1 MSFICLGDIN
11 KNQIPILIGCIFCF
25 LNRIVNKYFRNIITN
40 NMVTN
45 IATAFSRFLA
55 VIPFIILKVK
65 SKQPD
70 NKENKTKNNNG
81 VIEYL
86 FSGNTGQ
93 YVKGKYIYIIFASIV
108 YSIQSFLFGPTCNL
122 KTNTWSLYILII
134 PIFYYFIFKIKLY
147 KHHVLCI
154 VIILLLGVI
163 ISFFT

>member
-65 SKQPD
+65 SK
-70 NKENKTKNNNG
+70 
-81 VIEYL
+81 
-86 FSGNTGQ
+86 
-93 YVKGKYIYIIFASIV
+93 
-108 YSIQSFLFGPTCNL
+108 
-122 KTNTWSLYILII
+122 
-134 PIFYYFIFKIKLY
+134 
-147 KHHVLCI
+147 
-154 VIILLLGVI
+154 
-163 ISFFT
+163 